1 MDVMDEAAN
10 EIDVLQ
16 TVRDAL
22 MPLDNEAR
30 VRVVTYIVSL
40 FGIDGQVTAAPP
52 KSARA
57 DFDADSEEAETEEAT
72 TQVVTFPTFAELYAA
87 ANPGTNG
94 EKALVAGFWLQ
105 ECQQAENFTGA
116 AANRE
121 LTELGHRVSNITHAI
136 NSMKSQNPMLIL
148 QLKKSGSSRQ
158 ARKVY
163 KVSHEGIRR
172 IKEMIGG

>member
-1 MDVMDEAAN
+1 MDEAAN
-10 EIDVLQ
+10 EFEVLQ

-22 MPLDNEAR
+22 APLDKEAR
-30 VRVVTYIVSL
+30 ARIVTYIVSL
-40 FGIDGQVTAAPP
+40 FGIDGQAEADPTG
-52 KSARA
+52 SARTDVGA
-57 DFDADSEEAETEEAT
+57 EAEQENAEEAT
-72 TQVVTFPTFAELYAA
+72 SQVPTFPTFAELYAA
-87 ANPGTNG
+87 ANPSSNG
-94 EKALVAGFWLQ
+94 EKALVAGYWLQ

-121 LTELGHRVSNITHAI
+121 LTDLGRKVSNITTAI
-136 NSMKSQNPMLIL
+136 NSMKSQSPMLIL

-163 KVSHEGIRR
+163 KVSYEGIKR